1 MLKNKQIAG
10 LGGAALLDAG
20 TGAGELVQ
28 LDSLGRLPAVNGS
41 QLTGLSG
48 GGGGGAES
56 SVPLSTVTNV
66 PGTGDYTISGT
77 SASNSVYFV
86 DTASATGN
94 LSIYLPLASDFSAGE
109 YLLIART
116 TGSVT
121 LNIRVSSGSSDTV
134 RGSSSFSATPGQSWL
149 LMSDGSSKWI
159 TLEMGYV

>member
-1 MLKNKQIAG
+1 M
-10 LGGAALLDAG
+10 
-20 TGAGELVQ
+20 V
-28 LDSLGRLPAVNGS
+28 
-41 QLTGLSG
+41 
-48 GGGGGAES
+48 
-56 SVPLSTVTNV
+56 NV

-77 SASNSVYFV
+77 SSSNSVYFV

-134 RGSSSFSATPGQSWL
+134 RGSSSFGATPGQSWL